1 MCILPQVKWNLQSLQ
16 QLSWD
21 NEVGAHPSYPHLH
34 LSTPPRFTQCHA
46 HTARVPPDEAASSS
60 LFGSCCAG
68 GECQF
73 AGVQGGKSHSIPG
86 KIDLSSRELSV
97 KMLSAISVQVWW
109 GMRCC
114 FIQQR
119 LLEQRS
125 ATLWDKISKQM
136 GEHQLLELTVTM
148 VACFHGDMLPW

>member
-1 MCILPQVKWNLQSLQ
+1 M
-16 QLSWD
+16 
-21 NEVGAHPSYPHLH
+21 
-34 LSTPPRFTQCHA
+34 
-46 HTARVPPDEAASSS
+46 
-60 LFGSCCAG
+60 
-68 GECQF
+68 
-73 AGVQGGKSHSIPG
+73 QGGKSHSIPG